1 MTATTSRTTY
11 ATRAE
16 AEADGWRS
24 IDRRTD
30 RDVSGGNFMGYE
42 YESPDGQRSVMVW
55 FTAEQNKIGKF
66 GCFAP
71 MFRA

>member
-24 IDRRTD
+24 VNRKTD
-30 RDVSGGNFMGYE
+30 CDVSGGNFMGYE
-42 YESPDGQRSVMVW
+42 YESPDGQRSVTIT
-55 FTAEQNKIGKF
+55 FTAARNKIGTI
-66 GCFAP
+66 GCCAQ